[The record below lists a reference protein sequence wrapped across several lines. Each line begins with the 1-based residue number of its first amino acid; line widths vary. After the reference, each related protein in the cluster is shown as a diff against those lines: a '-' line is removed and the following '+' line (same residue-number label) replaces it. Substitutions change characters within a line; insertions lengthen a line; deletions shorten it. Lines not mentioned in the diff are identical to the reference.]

1 MTLRLGS
8 KWRAHGFVEEGPV
21 INKASLRTNGR
32 QFPVY
37 RAFREGRLLLISAAR
52 SGAFRTGCVS
62 DAAGF

>member
-1 MTLRLGS
+1 
-8 KWRAHGFVEEGPV
+8 V